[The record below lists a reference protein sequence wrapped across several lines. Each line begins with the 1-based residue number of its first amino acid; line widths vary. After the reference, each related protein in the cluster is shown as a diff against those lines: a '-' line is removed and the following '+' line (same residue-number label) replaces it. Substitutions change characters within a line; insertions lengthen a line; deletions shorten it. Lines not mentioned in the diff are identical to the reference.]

1 MYNYVEEEYTSFRQ
15 PMMPPLKVTNYYS
28 IDNGFDIQ
36 QCTKEF
42 WKLSMLKQ
50 RARLQILCKD
60 CQKHSFQERDKF
72 EVRNG
77 RLYETSSLCTKCV
90 QGNIELGNVYKRYF
104 V

>member
-1 MYNYVEEEYTSFRQ
+1 MYNYVEEEYANFRQ

-28 IDNGFDIQ
+28 MDNDYDIQ

-50 RARLQILCKD
+50 RVRLQLLCKD
-60 CQKHSFQERDKF
+60 CQKHGFHERDKF
-72 EVRNG
+72 EVRSG
-77 RLYETSSLCTKCV
+77 RLYETSSLCPKCV
-90 QGNIELGNVYKRYF
+90 HGNIELANVYKRYF